1 MTKEMRKNYDLS
13 DQLMEDMYNDIDKC
27 PIVLKDNNDPA
38 LYFYKTLLLLV
49 RNQTFFK
56 KKLKA

>member
-1 MTKEMRKNYDLS
+1 MRKNYDLS